1 MVEKTLVRI
10 VEKVLLTYSTHN
22 GSNPDLIRNRADKL
36 EMTLVEHETCNE
48 YKQSGRGVA
57 AQFDS
62 DRSSLSTE
70 QRVFVEN
77 AKLLMY
83 KYDNNQTF

>member
-1 MVEKTLVRI
+1 
-10 VEKVLLTYSTHN
+10 
-22 GSNPDLIRNRADKL
+22 
-36 EMTLVEHETCNE
+36 MTLIEHDTCNE
-48 YKQSGRGVA
+48 YMQSGRGVA

-83 KYDNNQTF
+83 KYDNNQTL